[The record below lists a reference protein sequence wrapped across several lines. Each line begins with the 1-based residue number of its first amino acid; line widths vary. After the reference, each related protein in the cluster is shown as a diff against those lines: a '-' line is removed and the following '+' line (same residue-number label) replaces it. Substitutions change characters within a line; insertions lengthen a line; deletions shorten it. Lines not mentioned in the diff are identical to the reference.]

1 MAMQPVDHLVAAVL
15 AKDDTRILTLLGQDP
30 DLAVA
35 RNMFG
40 VSAVHA
46 AHYTG
51 ATRLLSLL
59 LPSEVDVFLA
69 AELGAVEDVRRA
81 VRAEPAVAS
90 RFDGRGAP
98 RSTVPATG
106 ASAPWPRCCSAPV
119 PTRTRRPVTSSC
131 R

>member
-15 AKDDTRILTLLGQDP
+15 AKDETRIQTVLGQDP

-35 RNMFG
+35 RDMFG

-69 AELGAVEDVRRA
+69 AELGAVDDVRRA
-81 VRAEPAVAS
+81 VRAEPAGGVPVRRTRRHRAP
-90 RFDGRGAP
+90 RCLLLGPAGRGRGAA
-98 RSTVPATG
+98 RR
-106 ASAPWPRCCSAPV
+106 RC
-119 PTRTRRPVTSSC
+119 RPE
-131 R
+131 RADP

>member
-51 ATRLLSLL
+51 ATRLLSLRCRQRSMCSWP
-59 LPSEVDVFLA
+59 PSSA
-69 AELGAVEDVRRA
+69 W
-81 VRAEPAVAS
+81 
-90 RFDGRGAP
+90 
-98 RSTVPATG
+98 STT
-106 ASAPWPRCCSAPV
+106 
-119 PTRTRRPVTSSC
+119 
-131 R
+131 